1 MTIFRYRSA
10 DRRSLRNWSEAEIL
24 KSSQAVNCAIGD
36 LILFQIYFA
45 VGEIDNDVESGPDF
59 IADIGDVVCGCH

>member
-1 MTIFRYRSA
+1 MIA
-10 DRRSLRNWSEAEIL
+10 
-24 KSSQAVNCAIGD
+24 D

-45 VGEIDNDVESGPDF
+45 VGEIENDVESGPDF